1 MILTGHNDNK
11 GFTLV
16 ELLVV
21 LVITTILAVT
31 AVPSFITYLQTNRLT
46 TASQNLYYTLQYAR
60 SEALK
65 RNTTVYVSFQTGS
78 NWCYG
83 INPGST
89 CSCNTANSCT
99 LGSTTA
105 NSASQLTLSA
115 TGLVSNAVHFEPN
128 HGAAGS
134 SSTITFT
141 NAQSVA
147 MSVKVRLLGSLLLC
161 SSQVSGYSA
170 CT

>member
-1 MILTGHNDNK
+1 LTGHSDNT

-21 LVITTILAVT
+21 LVITIILAVT
-31 AVPSFITYLQTNRLT
+31 AVPSFITYLQTNRLI
-46 TASQNLYYTLQYAR
+46 TASQNLYYALQYAR
-60 SEALK
+60 TEAVK
-65 RNTTVYVSFQTGS
+65 RNATVYVSFRTGS

-83 INPGST
+83 INAT
-89 CSCNTANSCT
+89 CSCNTANSCA
-99 LGSTTA
+99 LGSTSA
-105 NSASQLTLSA
+105 NSSSQLTLSA
-115 TGLVSNAVHFEPN
+115 TGLSSNSIRFEPN

-134 SSTITFT
+134 SSTITLT
-141 NAQSVA
+141 NSQSIA
-147 MSVKVRLLGSLLLC
+147 MSVRVRLLGSLLLC